1 MNALLRSVK
10 HFSVLTYR
18 AFRRHLDSPASLL
31 AGAIAY
37 FALLSAAPVMLI
49 AAGLA
54 RRLLS
59 APDAQARLLG
69 VLERFLTPEATRAA
83 GELLESSAE
92 SDATGGAFTWGGV
105 ALAGVLL
112 TLYAGTRLFVQ
123 MRHALHVV
131 WEIDDKRKGLLASVQ
146 GALMGRLRA
155 FALLALC
162 GFIATAQMALLA
174 GLGALT
180 RVAPNLLT
188 ESTLGKWL
196 GRGLEYVVLLPLLS
210 LLILAVYRFL
220 PAVRY
225 AYRDLIPGAVCAT
238 LLFAACSWAI
248 KLYFST
254 LGTSH
259 TAGALGSLALVMLWF
274 YFGGHV
280 FLAGAHLAHLSHKIR
295 HAQADHGS
303 APVSLQGGIL
313 QNAPEV
319 SGVNPE
325 TPPPKT

>member
-1 MNALLRSVK
+1 ML
-10 HFSVLTYR
+10 HFVQRFGILAWQASQ
-18 AFRRHLDSPASLL
+18 RHLRSPASLL

-54 RRLLS
+54 RRVLS

-69 VLERFLTPEATRAA
+69 VLDRFLTPEATRAA
-83 GELLESSAE
+83 GELLESASAT
-92 SDATGGAFTWGGV
+92 DATEAATGASSWGGV

-131 WEIDDKRKGLLASVQ
+131 WEIDDKRNGLLASVQ

-162 GFIATAQMALLA
+162 GVIATAQMAMLA
-174 GLGALT
+174 GLGAAT
-180 RVAPNLLT
+180 RLAPDLLT
-188 ESTLGKWL
+188 ESTLGRWL
-196 GRGLEYVVLLPLLS
+196 GLGLEYVVLLPLLS

-225 AYRDLIPGAVCAT
+225 EYRDLIPGAVCAT
-238 LLFAACSWAI
+238 MLFAACSWAI
-248 KLYFST
+248 KFYFRT

-280 FLAGAHLAHLSHKIR
+280 FLAGAHLAHLSR
-295 HAQADHGS
+295 QART
-303 APVSLQGGIL
+303 APREAATNPAELAGKSL
-313 QNAPEV
+313 
-319 SGVNPE
+319 
-325 TPPPKT
+325 